1 MNILLVIIYL
11 AFISLGLPDSL
22 LGSAWPAMRADL
34 GAPVSTAGW
43 LAMTISVCTIISS
56 LFSNRVI
63 TRFKTGKVTAV
74 SVAMTAVALFGFA
87 FAPSVWS
94 MFLMAI
100 PLGLGAGSIDA
111 GLNNYVALHYE
122 SSHMNWLH
130 SFWGIGATVGPMI
143 MAYHIAAQNGWR
155 YGYLTIA
162 AVQAVLVAVLFAS
175 LKLWKN
181 GADRGSSDDG
191 REARYISNRE
201 ALRLPNAKLAMIGF
215 IFFSATES
223 TTGLWCSSYL
233 SAYHGF
239 SAADAATVASCFYG
253 GITVG
258 RLISG
263 FVSMKVK
270 SPLLIRW
277 GQLICVAGTLLIILP
292 LPAAFSVT
300 GIVLTG
306 LGTSPVFPGMIHE
319 TPNRFGKDVSQAI
332 VGLEM
337 AVAYIGG
344 TVSAPL
350 FGQLASLVGIRLF
363 PYYILACV
371 LVMLIAS
378 EMLQKRIE
386 DRDRQGQLAKIEG

>member
-155 YGYLTIA
+155 
-162 AVQAVLVAVLFAS
+162 
-175 LKLWKN
+175 
-181 GADRGSSDDG
+181 
-191 REARYISNRE
+191 
-201 ALRLPNAKLAMIGF
+201 
-215 IFFSATES
+215 
-223 TTGLWCSSYL
+223 
-233 SAYHGF
+233 
-239 SAADAATVASCFYG
+239 
-253 GITVG
+253 
-258 RLISG
+258 
-263 FVSMKVK
+263 
-270 SPLLIRW
+270 
-277 GQLICVAGTLLIILP
+277 
-292 LPAAFSVT
+292 
-300 GIVLTG
+300 
-306 LGTSPVFPGMIHE
+306 
-319 TPNRFGKDVSQAI
+319 
-332 VGLEM
+332 
-337 AVAYIGG
+337 
-344 TVSAPL
+344 
-350 FGQLASLVGIRLF
+350 
-363 PYYILACV
+363 
-371 LVMLIAS
+371 
-378 EMLQKRIE
+378 
-386 DRDRQGQLAKIEG
+386 

>member
-1 MNILLVIIYL
+1 MKILLVIIIP
-11 AFISLGLPDSL
+11 ISLGLPDSL
-22 LGSAWPAMRADL
+22 LGSAWPAIRAEL
-34 GAPVSTAGW
+34 GAPVPTAGW

-56 LFSNRVI
+56 LFSNRII
-63 TRFKTGKVTAV
+63 TRFKTGKVTVV
-74 SVAMTAVALFGFA
+74 SVAMTAVALLGFA
-87 FAPSVWS
+87 YAPSVWFL
-94 MFLMAI
+94 FLMAV

-155 YGYLTIA
+155 YGYLTISII
-162 AVQAVLVAVLFAS
+162 QAVLVAVLFAT
-175 LKLWKN
+175 LGLWEN
-181 GADRGSSDDG
+181 GADSSSPADDG
-191 REARYISNRE
+191 KTVYITNRE
-201 ALRLPNAKLAMIGF
+201 ALRLPNAGLAMLGF

-233 SAYHGF
+233 SLYHGF

-263 FVSMKVK
+263 FISMKVK

-277 GQLICVAGTLLIILP
+277 GQLTCVAGALLIILP
-292 LPAAFSVT
+292 LPAVFSVI
-300 GIVLTG
+300 GIVMIG
-306 LGTSPVFPGMIHE
+306 LGTAPVFPAMLHE
-319 TPNRFGKDVSQAI
+319 TPNRFGRDVSQAI

-350 FGQLASLVGIRLF
+350 FGQLAAFIGIRLF

-378 EMLQKRIE
+378 ELLQKRIGRGE
-386 DRDRQGQLAKIEG
+386 ICKNANE

>member
-1 MNILLVIIYL
+1 MKILLVIIYL

-22 LGSAWPAMRADL
+22 LGSAWPAMRAEL

-56 LFSNRVI
+56 LFSNRII

-74 SVAMTAVALFGFA
+74 SVAMTAVALLGFA
-87 FAPSVWS
+87 YAPSVWFL
-94 MFLMAI
+94 FLMAI

-111 GLNNYVALHYE
+111 GLNNYVALNYE

-130 SFWGIGATVGPMI
+130 SFWGTGATVGPMI
-143 MAYHIAAQNGWR
+143 MAYHIAEQNGWR
-155 YGYLTIA
+155 YGYLTISII
-162 AVQAVLVAVLFAS
+162 QAVLVVVLFAT
-175 LKLWKN
+175 LKLWEN
-181 GADRGSSDDG
+181 GADRSGSADGSDTV
-191 REARYISNRE
+191 YITNRE
-201 ALRLPNAKLAMIGF
+201 SLRLPNAGLAMVGF

-233 SAYHGF
+233 SSYHGF

-263 FVSMKVK
+263 FVSMKVR

-277 GQLICVAGTLLIILP
+277 GQIICVAGTLLILLP
-292 LPAAFSVT
+292 LPAVFSVI
-300 GIVLTG
+300 GIVMIG
-306 LGTSPVFPGMIHE
+306 LGTAPVFPAMLHE
-319 TPNRFGKDVSQAI
+319 TPNRFGRDVSQAI

-350 FGQLASLVGIRLF
+350 FGQLASAVGIRLF

-371 LVMLIAS
+371 LIMLVAS
-378 EMLQKRIE
+378 ELLQRRIESRERQKR
-386 DRDRQGQLAKIEG
+386 QAKGSE

>member
-1 MNILLVIIYL
+1 MRILLIIIYA

-22 LGSAWPAMRADL
+22 LGSAWPAMRTEL
-34 GAPVSTAGW
+34 GAPVQTAGW

-74 SVAMTAVALFGFA
+74 SVAMTAAALLGFA
-87 FAPSVWS
+87 FAPSLWFL
-94 MFLMAI
+94 FLMAV

-111 GLNNYVALHYE
+111 GLNNYVALHFE

-162 AVQAVLVAVLFAS
+162 AIQAVLVTVLFAS
-175 LKLWKN
+175 LKMWKN
-181 GADRGSSDDG
+181 GADGSSPDDIG
-191 REARYISNRE
+191 GTKYISNRE
-201 ALRLPNAKLAMIGF
+201 ALRLPNAKLAMLGF

-233 SAYHGF
+233 SVYHGF

-258 RLISG
+258 RIVSG
-263 FVSMKVK
+263 FISMKVK
-270 SPLLIRW
+270 STDLMRW
-277 GQLICVAGTLLIILP
+277 GQLTCAAGALLVILP
-292 LPAAFSVT
+292 LPAAFSVI

-306 LGTSPVFPGMIHE
+306 LGTSPVFPAMIHE
-319 TPNRFGKDVSQAI
+319 TPNRFGRDVSQAI

-350 FGQLASLVGIRLF
+350 FGQLASIVGIRLF
-363 PYYILACV
+363 PYYILACT
-371 LVMLIAS
+371 LIMLSAS
-378 EMLQKRIE
+378 ELLRRRMRQKAA
-386 DRDRQGQLAKIEG
+386 GCSA